1 MRKMFHMAL
10 THDEVFQGTIAE
22 AIPYH
27 RMYGKE
33 YCLPSFLLYAPDEVQ
48 RIAIAAERVNGVYDK
63 ALRFAQRYLPDEFF
77 ERFLGIPPSLIPSS
91 RVEVPY
97 HAVSRQDWIVN
108 GELMKCIENNSDTP
122 SGIPETAWLAEALI
136 GRCARLGN
144 PSEGMRAA
152 IQEAFRQLL
161 GHYADS
167 GLTGTLAFSCYD
179 WHIEDKTN
187 TLYVMEAVRELGY
200 PAEFVPLDKLEIVP
214 EDGLYS
220 DGRRIDVLYRLYPLE
235 YLVHDREEASDFPIG
250 EALLK
255 LVEDGKLGLINPA
268 QSIITQSKG
277 FMALIWSLYE
287 RNHLTEEAVGFTL
300 FGKEECEA
308 IENYLL
314 PTYFEK
320 TVFEATGA
328 PYVSKGFWGR
338 EGKGVTLFDSK
349 GDAENPSEWGSDDD
363 TKIREYYENQ
373 PKVYQLRC
381 EMEAAEVP
389 TENGKYS
396 GYVLTGAYVIG
407 GRYAGLL
414 PRIGEAVTG
423 DMAYYCPAA
432 VEIREES

>member
-1 MRKMFHMAL
+1 MRKFFHMGL
-10 THDEVFQGTIAE
+10 PHDEVFQGAIAE

-33 YCLPSFLLYAPDEVQ
+33 YCLPSFLLYTPEEVE
-48 RIAIAAERVNGVYDK
+48 RLAEAAERVNGIYDK
-63 ALRFAQRYLPDEFF
+63 TLRFAQRYLPDDFF
-77 ERFLGIPPSLIPSS
+77 ERFLGIPPNLIPSA

-108 GELMKCIENNSDTP
+108 GELLKCIENNSDTP
-122 SGIPETAWLAEALI
+122 SGIPETAWLSGALI
-136 GRCARLGN
+136 GRYSGLSN

-161 GHYADS
+161 GHY
-167 GLTGTLAFSCYD
+167 GPMLTGTLAFSCYD
-179 WHIEDKTN
+179 WHLEDKMN
-187 TLYVMEAVRELGY
+187 TLYLMEAVREIGY
-200 PAEFVPLDKLEIVP
+200 PAEFVPLEKLEIVP
-214 EDGLYS
+214 GDGLYS
-220 DGRRIDVLYRLYPLE
+220 DGKRIQVLYRLYPLE
-235 YLVHDREEASDFPIG
+235 YLAHDREEVSDYPIG
-250 EALLK
+250 EELLK

-300 FGKEECEA
+300 FGKAECEA
-308 IENYLL
+308 IESYLL

-338 EGKGVTLFDSK
+338 EGKGVTLFDSR
-349 GDAENPSEWGSDDD
+349 GDTEKPPEWRGDDD
-363 TKIREYYENQ
+363 VEVREYYENQ

-381 EMEAAEVP
+381 EMETAEVP
-389 TENGKYS
+389 TENGEYS

-432 VEIREES
+432 IETKEES